1 MRLVVFPQAMRVIIP
16 PMNSEYM
23 NLTKNSSL
31 AFAVA
36 FPEIYSIATTTYNQ
50 TGRPVEVFL
59 VLMATYLLMCLFIT
73 VCMNQL
79 NRAVQFKER

>member
-1 MRLVVFPQAMRVIIP
+1 MRVIIP

-59 VLMATYLLMCLFIT
+59 VLMATYLLD
-73 VCMNQL
+73 VSDHHP
-79 NRAVQFKER
+79 V